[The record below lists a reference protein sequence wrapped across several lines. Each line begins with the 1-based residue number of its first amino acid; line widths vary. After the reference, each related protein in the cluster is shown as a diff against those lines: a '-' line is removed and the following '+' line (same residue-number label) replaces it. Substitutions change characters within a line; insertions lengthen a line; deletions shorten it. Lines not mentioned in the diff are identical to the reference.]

1 MHRPILLLGPLAL
14 AACSSPSSKGNTAAT
29 PTPSLS
35 VTPAAATTSAA
46 PADTHTPP
54 KLGALETFGDWAVGC
69 DNLKD
74 CEMASLGPEGVDFPP
89 INLMLARTAGPGGAF
104 TVTLLPNGSLAPEA
118 APASVAI
125 DNKAVGGA
133 FGSGNTPSLTGD
145 TSAQIAA
152 AMSNGHGLA
161 IRDAGGKTLSTLSLK
176 GASAALRYI
185 DAQQGRAGGVTAIVA
200 KGSQPASSVPARP
213 AAPQI
218 AALAPGGEAFVPTGA
233 MIAAMKQRAQCDD
246 SAHGEVET
254 HALGGGATL
263 ILLPCSAGAYNLISA
278 AFVARDGKAE
288 PAHMDAPS
296 GFTPDDQ
303 PAAVPMPVNSTFA
316 DGALTSFAEGRGLG
330 DCGSRQEFVWDGSR
344 FRLSHQEDMG
354 ECRGDPNYI
363 TTWSATVSRR

>member
-1 MHRPILLLGPLAL
+1 MHRSILLLAPLAL
-14 AACSSPSSKGNTAAT
+14 AACSSPPSDGNVAAT
-29 PTPSLS
+29 PTPYASIAPDATAAS
-35 VTPAAATTSAA
+35 TP
-46 PADTHTPP
+46 PVDTHTPP
-54 KLGALETFGDWAVGC
+54 KLGELKTFGDWAVGC

-89 INLMLARTAGPGGAF
+89 VNLMLAHTAGPEGAI

-118 APASVAI
+118 APTGIAI
-125 DNKAVGGA
+125 DDKTVGGA
-133 FGSGNTPSLTGD
+133 FGSGDTPALTGD
-145 TSAQIAA
+145 AARQIAA
-152 AMSNGHGLA
+152 AMSNGRSLA

-185 DAQQGRAGGVTAIVA
+185 DAQQGRAGSVTAIVA
-200 KGSQPASSVPARP
+200 KGNQPAASVPSRP

-218 AALAPGGEAFVPTGA
+218 AALTPSGEPFTPTAA
-233 MIAAMKQRAQCDD
+233 MIATMKQRAQCDD
-246 SAHGEVET
+246 SAHGDVET

-263 ILLPCSAGAYNLISA
+263 ILLPCSAGAYNLIWA
-278 AFVARDGKAE
+278 VFVAKDGKAT
-288 PAHMDAPS
+288 PAQMDAPS

-303 PAAVPMPVNSTFA
+303 PAAVPMLVNSTFA
-316 DGALTSFAEGRGLG
+316 DATLTSFAEGRGLG

-363 TTWSATVSRR
+363 TTWSATVLRH

>member
-1 MHRPILLLGPLAL
+1 MHRPILLLVPLAL
-14 AACSSPSSKGNTAAT
+14 AACSSPSPEGNTVAT
-29 PTPSLS
+29 PTPSAS
-35 VTPAAATTSAA
+35 IAPAAAAA
-46 PADTHTPP
+46 TPPADTHTPP
-54 KLGALETFGDWAVGC
+54 KLGELKTFGDWAVGC
-69 DNLKD
+69 DNVND
-74 CEMASLGPEGVDFPP
+74 CEMASLGPEGADFPP
-89 INLMLARTAGPGGAF
+89 INLMLARTAGPDSAI
-104 TVTLLPNGSLAPEA
+104 TVTLLPNDGLAPKA
-118 APASVAI
+118 APAGIAI

-133 FGSGNTPSLTGD
+133 FGSGDAPALTGD
-145 TSAQIAA
+145 AALQIAA

-161 IRDAGGKTLSTLSLK
+161 IRDASGKTLSSLSLK

-185 DAQQGRAGGVTAIVA
+185 DAQQGRAGSVTAIVA
-200 KGSQPASSVPARP
+200 RGDHPAASVPAGP

-218 AALAPGGEAFVPTGA
+218 VALAPNGAPFAPDAA
-233 MIAAMKQRAQCDD
+233 MIATMKQRAQCDD
-246 SAHGEVET
+246 SAHGDVET

-278 AFVARDGKAE
+278 VFVASGGKAT
-288 PAHMDAPS
+288 PAQMDAPS

-303 PAAVPMPVNSTFA
+303 PAAVPMLVNSTFA

-363 TTWSATVSRR
+363 TTWNATVSRR